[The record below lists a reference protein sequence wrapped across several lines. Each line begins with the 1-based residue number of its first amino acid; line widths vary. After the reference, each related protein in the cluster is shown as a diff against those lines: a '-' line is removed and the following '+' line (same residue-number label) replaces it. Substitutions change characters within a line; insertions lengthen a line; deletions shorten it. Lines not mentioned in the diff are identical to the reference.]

1 MAHLTG
7 DFLLQS
13 DWMVKNRGKFW
24 VLTLHSSIHLGL
36 MLLLVGDARSVY
48 WPVIGLITLI
58 HLGQDALKVYLVRKK
73 PGLSRPAF
81 ILDQLLHIFIL
92 WIFITGFQL
101 GSGRMQMTQQP
112 AWLMISI
119 AYLAVT
125 FVWFIAE
132 RTFFSADLD
141 YVQHI
146 NDTKHSRMLTRGVLV
161 SIFLVVRTWVL
172 PGMAMVLPNPYRSSE
187 YRQRALLTDS
197 AVSLVGI
204 VFLFWA
210 LG

>member
-1 MAHLTG
+1 MFWNFLLAHLTG

-13 DWMVKNRGKFW
+13 DWMVENRDKFW
-24 VLTLHSSIHLGL
+24 VLTLHASIHLSL
-36 MLLLVGDARSVY
+36 MLLLVGDVRSFL
-48 WPVIGLITLI
+48 WPVIVLIALI

-101 GSGRMQMTQQP
+101 GSGSMPITRQP

-125 FVWFIAE
+125 FVWFI
-132 RTFFSADLD
+132 T
-141 YVQHI
+141 
-146 NDTKHSRMLTRGVLV
+146 
-161 SIFLVVRTWVL
+161 
-172 PGMAMVLPNPYRSSE
+172 
-187 YRQRALLTDS
+187 
-197 AVSLVGI
+197 
-204 VFLFWA
+204 
-210 LG
+210 